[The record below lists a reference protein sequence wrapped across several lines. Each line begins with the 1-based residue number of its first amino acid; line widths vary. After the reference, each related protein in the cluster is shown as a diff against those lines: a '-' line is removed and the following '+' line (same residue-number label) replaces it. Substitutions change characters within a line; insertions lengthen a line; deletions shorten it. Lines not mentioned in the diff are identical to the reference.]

1 MGYNNLLDT
10 WFSSFW
16 YTGILILVLLTI
28 GLVFHRFFYTD
39 REYKFGL
46 GVLYFIVFM
55 FILFSYLYIN
65 PATWGYGNAVEVAGL
80 EANGQSV
87 AVLDYVLEAGDE
99 TYDPTEQ
106 HRIHFLDLATGK
118 KQNRVFVGAGY
129 NMKGYYGDV
138 VVFHRNGGQYVFVN
152 GKTARIEQ
160 VVDKETLPVQFTELQ
175 GGVENLQEDGQNLG
189 LKILAKTGKE
199 FLLRFDNRQL
209 TAMPP
214 PPKSPFVEGAVELE
228 DDVVRVIRDLY
239 PRYTYKLR
247 PLQNGSDKLKQL
259 YNDKDVLLNPQQ
271 EYLDGRFVAMDKADS
286 VLVIQHFETTDH
298 LLFRLTAVSMKDGK
312 IRWQLRQEDM
322 SFAPRERYTKNKLP
336 PMSFIQ
342 PGGSA
347 DRLLFSYNK
356 EVVLLDMQRGT
367 VIWKTQL

>member
-1 MGYNNLLDT
+1 MGYNKLLDT

-16 YTGILILVLLTI
+16 YTGILILVLLTV
-28 GLVFHRFFYTD
+28 GLVFHRFFYTN

-46 GVLYFIVFM
+46 GAFYFALFM

-65 PATWGYGNAVEVAGL
+65 PAMWGYGNAVEVAGL

-160 VVDKETLPVQFTELQ
+160 VVDKESLPEQFAGLQ
-175 GGVENLQEDGQNLG
+175 GGVENLQEDGQNGG

-209 TAMPP
+209 SAMPP
-214 PPKSPFVEGAVELE
+214 PPKSPFVEGEIELG

-239 PRYTYKLR
+239 PRYTYRLR
-247 PLQNGSDKLKQL
+247 SAPHGSDKLKQL
-259 YNDKDVLLNPQQ
+259 HNEQDSVFNPQQ
-271 EYLDGRFVAMDKADS
+271 EYLDGRFVAMDASDS
-286 VLVIQHFETTDH
+286 VLVILHFETTDH
-298 LLFRLTAVSMKDGK
+298 LSFRLTAVSMKDGK
-312 IRWQLRQEDM
+312 TRWQLRQEEM
-322 SFAPRERYTKNKLP
+322 QFAPRERYTKNKLP
-336 PMSFIQ
+336 AMYFMQ
-342 PGGSA
+342 PGGRA